1 MRSLAAP
8 SVSSRFKLG
17 TVVTLTGMG
26 NEALN
31 GAYAKIESFSKKK
44 GKAAEHEVIVS
55 LCGGH
60 LDCNGV
66 AESLMTECAVAA
78 HAVLLLFAF
87 ACPSKLICQARIS
100 FCVCA

>member
-1 MRSLAAP
+1 MD
-8 SVSSRFKLG
+8 
-17 TVVTLTGMG
+17 

-31 GAYAKIESFSKKK
+31 GAYAKIESFSKKEK
-44 GKAAEHEVIVS
+44 GKAAEQEVIVS

-87 ACPSKLICQARIS
+87 ACPSKLIYQARIN
-100 FCVCA
+100 FCVSA

>member
-1 MRSLAAP
+1 MD
-8 SVSSRFKLG
+8 
-17 TVVTLTGMG
+17 

-44 GKAAEHEVIVS
+44 GKAAEQEVIVS

-60 LDCNGV
+60 LDCSNGV